1 MVSQVFSRVTT
12 ILLPLSR
19 GTDPLSSITVSS
31 TLPQR
36 ATVYVTVTPSNPS
49 LSIEDQLVELVVPAN
64 GQARAIVPVESVANG
79 SVTLTV
85 AIASAT
91 GASVAAPAFL
101 DLNVQAGWET
111 AITGTFGVLVGLVF
125 IGGIVRT
132 ILKRRRARATAG
144 QVADVEADA
153 RG

>member
-1 MVSQVFSRVTT
+1 
-12 ILLPLSR
+12 
-19 GTDPLSSITVSS
+19 
-31 TLPQR
+31 
-36 ATVYVTVTPSNPS
+36 VYVTVTPSNPS
-49 LSIEDQLVELVVPAN
+49 LSIEDQRVELVVPAN

-85 AIASAT
+85 AIAS
-91 GASVAAPAFL
+91 GSGDSVAAPAFL

-132 ILKRRRARATAG
+132 ILKRRRARSATEQG
-144 QVADVEADA
+144 DVQSADIEADA